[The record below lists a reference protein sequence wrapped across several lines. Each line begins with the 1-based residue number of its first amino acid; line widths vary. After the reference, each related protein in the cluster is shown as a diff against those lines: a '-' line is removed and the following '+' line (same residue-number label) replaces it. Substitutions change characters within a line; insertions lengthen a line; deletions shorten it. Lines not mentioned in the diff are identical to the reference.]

1 MDKIIYFDFD
11 GTLHETAL
19 IYQKALQAAYDMLR
33 GRVALPERRF
43 SLEEASVWLGYSPPE
58 MWEKFMP
65 ELEPKLKK
73 EASQWIGQLMSQA
86 IEMGEGRL
94 YVGTEAVLQKLKQ
107 KGYRLKILSNCK
119 ESYRDAVV
127 KAFQLDRYFDAF
139 IAAETYGYLPKE
151 EILKL
156 VEDLNQEDSKAKIA
170 AFIGDRKADIDAAS
184 ANQLFS
190 IGCLYGYGELEEL
203 KAANALIHDIG
214 ELLDYF

>member
-19 IYQKALQAAYDMLR
+19 IYQKALQAAYDLLR
-33 GRVALPERRF
+33 CRVALPERRL
-43 SLEEASVWLGYSPPE
+43 SLEEASVWLGYTPPE

-65 ELEPKLKK
+65 ELEPDLKK
-73 EASQWIGQLMSQA
+73 EASLWIGQLMSKA
-86 IEMGEGRL
+86 IEKGEGRL
-94 YVGTEAVLQKLKQ
+94 YAGTEAVVQKLKQ

-119 ESYRDAVV
+119 ENYRDAVV

-151 EILKL
+151 DILKA
-156 VEDLNQEDSKAKIA
+156 VENLDHDGSKAKIV
-170 AFIGDRKADIDAAS
+170 AFVGDRKADIDAAC